1 MSTEENPKP
10 DADKWTIGRLLN
22 WTTQFFTE
30 RGMES
35 ARLEAEVLLAHSR
48 GCKRIMLYTAFE
60 ETADEAL
67 RQSFRELV
75 RQRAAGKPVAYL
87 VGTKEFYSLDF
98 EVTPDVLIPRPETES
113 LVVALLD
120 HAKELTA
127 AGQGAE
133 NGGWRIADVGTGSGI
148 LAVCAAK
155 HLANSQVTAIDVS
168 PKALEVAKKNAT
180 RHAVAERVEFVE
192 SDLFEQVEG
201 NATFDFVVSNPPYI
215 TTAEMQTLDKTVLDY
230 EPHLALDGGND
241 GSEVIERLIDVSQQR
256 LKPGGILLME
266 ISPTILPR
274 VEQLLDGSSLER
286 LPTINDLAGRARV
299 VQAKRG
305 AA

>member
-1 MSTEENPKP
+1 MSTEEQAQSDP
-10 DADKWTIGRLLN
+10 DKWTIGRLLN

-30 RGMES
+30 RGLES

-60 ETADEAL
+60 ETADDAL

-120 HAKELTA
+120 HAKDLAA
-127 AGQGAE
+127 AGQGDG
-133 NGGWRIADVGTGSGI
+133 NWQIADVGTGSGI

-155 HLANSQVTAIDVS
+155 HLAKSQVTAIDIS
-168 PKALEVAKKNAT
+168 PPALAIAEKNAA
-180 RHAVAERVEFVE
+180 RHSVADRTEFVE
-192 SDLFEQVEG
+192 SNLFANVG
-201 NATFDFVVSNPPYI
+201 ASATFDFIVSNPPYI
-215 TTAEMQTLDKTVLDY
+215 TSAEMQSLDKTVAEY
-230 EPHLALDGGND
+230 EPHLALDGGSD
-241 GSEVIERLIDVSQQR
+241 GAEVIGRLISESQQR

-266 ISPTILPR
+266 ISPTILSR
-274 VEQLLDGSSLER
+274 VEELLDESTLER

-299 VQAKRG
+299 VQARRG